1 MISPTAKPP
10 IAAHLHHL
18 ALNSPNPVALAE
30 FHARAMGLELRETAD
45 GLLGLA
51 EGRRI
56 FFVEGEVKSLSHA
69 GFAVPDQ
76 AELAVLEA
84 RLTAS
89 RWPFEIVRDGN
100 VLYEPGAIELRDP
113 DGNRLFFGL
122 PRKAPDEL
130 ASHLVARLQHI
141 VVASRNAKAI
151 SDFYREKL
159 GFLLSDNV
167 VDEEGALRTAFLRCS
182 EEHHSFAVFQA
193 SQDRFDHH
201 CYEAG
206 DWGLIR
212 DWGDHFASHEIKVIW
227 GPGRH
232 GPGNNLF
239 LFIHDLD
246 GNWLEISAELEIV
259 TQSRPVGIWP
269 HVERTLNSWGV
280 APLRS

>member
-1 MISPTAKPP
+1 MNSPTANRP
-10 IAAHLHHL
+10 IAARLHHL

-30 FHARAMGLELRETAD
+30 FHARAMGLQLRETAD

-51 EGRRI
+51 EGRRT
-56 FFVEGEVKSLSHA
+56 FFVEGEPKSLAYA
-69 GFAVPDQ
+69 GFAVADQ
-76 AELAVLEA
+76 AELVLLEA
-84 RLTAS
+84 RLTAG
-89 RWPFEIVRDGN
+89 RWPFEIVRNGN
-100 VLYEPGAIELRDP
+100 VLFEAEAIKLSDP
-113 DGNRLFFGL
+113 DGNLLFFGL
-122 PRKAPDEL
+122 PKNPRNEP
-130 ASHLVARLQHI
+130 ASHLTARLQHI
-141 VVASRNAKAI
+141 VVASRNAAVL
-151 SDFYREKL
+151 SDFYQEKL

-167 VDEEGALRTAFLRCS
+167 VDEAGALRTAFLRCS

-193 SQDRFDHH
+193 SHDRFDHH
-201 CYEAG
+201 CYEVG

-212 DWGDHFASHEIKVIW
+212 DWGDHFASHEIKVVW

-259 TQSRPVGIWP
+259 TQDRPVGIWP

>member
-1 MISPTAKPP
+1 MNSPTAKRPL
-10 IAAHLHHL
+10 AAHLHHL
-18 ALNSPNPVALAE
+18 ALNSSNPVALAQ
-30 FHARAMGLELRETAD
+30 FHARAMGLQLRETAD

-56 FFVEGEVKSLSHA
+56 FFVEGEPKSLAYAS
-69 GFAVPDQ
+69 FAVADQ
-76 AELAVLEA
+76 AELVLLED
-84 RLTAS
+84 RLTES

-100 VLYEPGAIELRDP
+100 GLFEAGAIELSDP
-113 DGNRLFFGL
+113 DGNHLFFGL
-122 PRKAPDEL
+122 PRKAQDEP
-130 ASHLVARLQHI
+130 ASRLSARLQHI
-141 VVASRNAKAI
+141 VVASRNATI
-151 SDFYREKL
+151 LSHFYQEKL

-167 VDEEGALRTAFLRCS
+167 VDEAGALRTAFLRCS
-182 EEHHSFAVFQA
+182 DEHHSFAVFQA
-193 SQDRFDHH
+193 SHDRFDHH

-212 DWGDHFASHEIKVIW
+212 DWGDHFASHEIKVAW

-259 TQSRPVGIWP
+259 TRGRPVGIWP